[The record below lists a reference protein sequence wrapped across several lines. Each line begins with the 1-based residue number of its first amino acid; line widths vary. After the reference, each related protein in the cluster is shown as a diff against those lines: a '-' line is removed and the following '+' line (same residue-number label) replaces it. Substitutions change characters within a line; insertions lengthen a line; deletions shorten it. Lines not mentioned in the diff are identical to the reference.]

1 MTLINFFLS
10 FSVEDLIQD
19 HALPLAVMYFNLFLS
34 GIVAQSIFV
43 CVCATLTFSRSKGN
57 YFILCLLFCVWA
69 SSSVVCVHFR
79 QCSEEPGVPCPS
91 LEMFIL
97 ITCLRCCPVFP
108 LCKCFF
114 LFVMNDSWDACCLVW
129 GRGFEN
135 NLDISEDEWTHLV
148 LWLFEFTRFQSVI
161 FFQ

>member
-79 QCSEEPGVPCPS
+79 QCSVLRGAWCP
-91 LEMFIL
+91 LPL
-97 ITCLRCCPVFP
+97 IGDVHFDHLFKVLSCVSTVQMLFSFCNEWFVRCMLSCLRQR
-108 LCKCFF
+108 
-114 LFVMNDSWDACCLVW
+114 VW
-129 GRGFEN
+129 K
-135 NLDISEDEWTHLV
+135 
-148 LWLFEFTRFQSVI
+148 
-161 FFQ
+161 